1 MSVKRTLLTMLA
13 LAPLFGWCGGSR
25 SDVARSVNDLS
36 AALTNDAAI
45 GIAFDITAQVLFP
58 PQAYRT
64 WFTVCDKTGV
74 ISLADKVKGER
85 PVVRD
90 GDVIRATGKIEPAGP
105 TQPNP
110 RKPHAN
116 CHAIT
121 VVSPGTLPPPVK
133 VTAQQVIS
141 GGDHTQR
148 LRIDGVIRD
157 AVQDEI
163 DPRYVFFAFNSAGE
177 TFFLPAFCTSNELD
191 RAESLIGS
199 HVSVTGI
206 SSSNSPTA
214 PGSRKTGKSITTR
227 LDLIHV
233 LDAPS
238 SDWFDVPELDEVRG
252 LRPSQIA
259 ALGRHR
265 LTGRVI
271 AAWRGRNI
279 LVRTENGHITRIN
292 LLHDNLPCS
301 GQWIVACGIPEFDL
315 YNVNLS
321 RARWRATTPRPTAPE
336 DETTVSAA
344 EILYDENGQLHIR
357 SAFHGKCIR
366 MTGVIRSIPADSS
379 PQTHFLLDCN
389 NVVIPVDFS
398 SAVSVLN
405 GLAIGC
411 KVQVRGTCV
420 METENWRMGATFPQI
435 KGILIVLRTAEDV
448 LVLEQPPWW
457 TPVRFA
463 MVVGLLLAFLVAILI
478 WNATLRVMVARKS
491 HALLK
496 EQAAKLSETLK
507 IGERTRL
514 AAELHD
520 YLAQNLTVVAYQ
532 VSAAQ
537 DSLGDKDPE
546 TGGLLRAAVKMLQ
559 SCRTEL
565 RRCLWDLR
573 NDVLDEPDFTT
584 AIRRSV
590 EPVAG
595 DTVLFVRFE
604 GARGRLSDSTAHAIL
619 SILRELASNATIH
632 GQAKEIRI
640 AGECHDGHIRL
651 SIRDD
656 GIGFDP
662 DNRPGQDDGHFGL
675 DGIRERLER
684 LNGTMTIQ
692 SARNAGTHIR
702 IELKT

>member
-1 MSVKRTLLTMLA
+1 MLA
-13 LAPLFGWCGGSR
+13 WTPLSGWCDDAR
-25 SDVARSVNDLS
+25 SDVVRTVTGLN
-36 AALTNDAAI
+36 AALTNDAPI
-45 GIAFDITAQVLFP
+45 GIAFDITAQALFH
-58 PQAYRT
+58 PQSYRT

-74 ISLADKVKGER
+74 ASLADKVEGKR

-90 GDVIRATGKIEPAGP
+90 GDVIHVTGRIEPAGP

-110 RKPHAN
+110 SKPHAN

-121 VVSPGTLPPPVK
+121 VMSPGVLPPPIK
-133 VTAQQVIS
+133 VTAQQVIA
-141 GGDHTQR
+141 GCDRTQR
-148 LRIDGVIRD
+148 ICIDGVIRD

-163 DPRYVFFAFNSAGE
+163 DPRYVFFALSSEGE
-177 TFFLPAFCTSNELD
+177 IFYLPAFCASNELS

-199 HVSVTGI
+199 RVSVTGI
-206 SSSNSPTA
+206 PSSDSPTS
-214 PGSRKTGKSITTR
+214 PGSRKTGRTVTTR

-233 LDAPS
+233 LDSPS
-238 SDWFDVPELDEVRG
+238 DDWFNVPEIDAVRE

-265 LTGRVI
+265 LTGLVI
-271 AAWRGRNI
+271 AVWQGRNL
-279 LVRTENGHITRIN
+279 LVRTEAGHITRVN
-292 LLHDNLPCS
+292 LLHGNPPLN
-301 GQWIVACGIPEFDL
+301 GQWIDVAGIPEFDL

-321 RARWRATTPRPTAPE
+321 RARWRATASRPSAPE
-336 DETTVSAA
+336 DETPVSAA

-357 SAFHGKCIR
+357 PAFHGKCVR
-366 MTGVIRSIPADSS
+366 MTGIIRSIPTDNS
-379 PQTHFLLDCN
+379 PQTNFLLDCN

-398 SAVSVLN
+398 SAPTACA
-405 GLAIGC
+405 GLSIGC
-411 KVQVRGTCV
+411 TVQVRGTCV

-435 KGILIVLRTAEDV
+435 KGLFVVLRSPEDV
-448 LVLEQPPWW
+448 RVLEQPPWW
-457 TPVRFA
+457 TPARFA
-463 MVVGLLLAFLVAILI
+463 MVVGLLLALLVAILI
-478 WNATLRVMVARKS
+478 WNATLRVMVSRKS
-491 HALLK
+491 HALLR
-496 EQAAKLSETLK
+496 EQAAKLTETLK

-537 DSLGDKDPE
+537 DSLGDKDPD
-546 TGGLLRAAVKMLQ
+546 TGGLLHAAVKMLQ

-595 DTVLFVRFE
+595 DTTLLVRFE

-640 AGECHDGHIRL
+640 AGECRDGHIRL
-651 SIRDD
+651 SVRDD

-692 SARNAGTHIR
+692 SARNSGTHIR
-702 IELKT
+702 IEIKT